1 MKKSVLVSFFAC
13 VLLIPF
19 SDALAGYS
27 NLFVFGDSLSD
38 SGNNAIVLTPNVTP
52 IPIPG
57 NSFIPFFPYAS
68 GHYTN
73 DQVWAQIV
81 ATSLDLSATPSLLG
95 GTDYAF
101 GGATTGPLNTIPPS
115 LETQVALFL
124 SQRGPTI
131 PGDALYVVEGGGEN
145 ARNALD
151 SINSSCGINPVCI
164 NGII

>member
-1 MKKSVLVSFFAC
+1 MKRSVLVSVVAFA
-13 VLLIPF
+13 LLIPL
-19 SDALAGYS
+19 SAARGGYS
-27 NLFVFGDSLSD
+27 SLFVFGDSLSD
-38 SGNNAIVLTPNVTP
+38 SGNNFLALQRQVTP
-52 IPIPG
+52 VPIPG